1 MEITLAEQL
10 TKLRK
15 QKGNTQEEL
24 ANHLGVT
31 FQAVSKWERNE
42 GFPDITLLPAI
53 AFYYGVHVDDLLGVG
68 EQEKE
73 RKIDAYCKQEHELM
87 HQGKVGETI
96 ALWREAQKEFPN
108 EMLVLYRLMEAMWI
122 ENCKQH
128 AEEIISCGERILKE
142 TTDHTLRY
150 GAIEFLCRTTT
161 YALGDREKA
170 KTYARMLPGF
180 YQTKNM
186 QLARVFEGEKAIG
199 YCQGNISALFDL
211 IWCNVVIMSQN
222 GLKPED
228 EIADWKFV
236 LDCFNLLYPDG
247 QMGFS
252 HSRVSEVSRTLARK
266 YKELGKVDEML
277 SYLNHAAEHAVK
289 FDTYE
294 EITFAVPILNLM
306 TDSPDRNT
314 QTFEGNFSGLLFK
327 ELTGDGYAAYRDDP
341 RILAILEKL
350 KPVAVL

>member
-42 GFPDITLLPAI
+42 GFPDITLLPSI

-68 EQEKE
+68 EQEKK
-73 RKIDAYCKQEHELM
+73 RKLDAYCEREHELM
-87 HQGKVGETI
+87 HHGKVGECV

-108 EMLVLYRLMEAMWI
+108 EMSVLYHLMDAMWI
-122 ENCKQH
+122 ENHKQH
-128 AEEIISCGERILKE
+128 AEEIISYGERILKE
-142 TTDHTLRY
+142 STEHDLRY
-150 GAIEFLCRTTT
+150 GAIQYLCRAII
-161 YALGDREKA
+161 YATGNKEKA

-186 QLARVFEGEKAIG
+186 MLACVSEGEKAIG
-199 YCQGNISALFDL
+199 YCQSNIWKLFNL
-211 IWCNVVIMSQN
+211 IWLNVDIMARN

-236 LDCFNLLYPDG
+236 LDCFDLLHSDG
-247 QMGFS
+247 RMGFN
-252 HSRVSEVSRTLARK
+252 HCRVAEVSRTLARK
-266 YKELGKVDEML
+266 YMELGKVDDMFAC
-277 SYLNHAAEHAVK
+277 LNRAAEHAVK
-289 FDTYE
+289 FDAYE
-294 EITFAVPILNLM
+294 EIKFTVPILNLT

-314 QTFEGNFSGLLFK
+314 KSYTQNSSGLLLK
-327 ELTGDGYAAYRDDP
+327 ELTGDGYADYRDDP
-341 RILAILEKL
+341 RMQVILEKL
-350 KPVAVL
+350 KPFAVM